1 MSRREP
7 IVRIRSTPD
16 DDARAVA
23 ALARA
28 GFAAERSL
36 TWLVVRDADPD
47 AVNEALVVGGATV
60 RVAIRE
66 GIGRLVGWLLDRE
79 GRLDGRLQNVKTL
92 ARRVLEDGGRSPLV
106 PPVAL
111 PLSPVHPERRRAK
124 RAGVEGRPD
133 EGLSRQRVASR
144 STFSASQVAVLR
156 MRSRSPR

>member
-79 GRLDGRLQNVKTL
+79 GRLEGRLQNVKTL
-92 ARRVLEDGGRSPLV
+92 ARRVLEDGGLLERYAVREDAALLPAAAALHEELMATGAGLV
-106 PPVAL
+106 TWDRFL
-111 PLSPVHPERRRAK
+111 ELFC
-124 RAGVEGRPD
+124 VEK
-133 EGLSRQRVASR
+133 QA
-144 STFSASQVAVLR
+144 
-156 MRSRSPR
+156 

>member
-92 ARRVLEDGGRSPLV
+92 ARRVLEDGGLLERYAVREDAALLPAAATVYEELMATGAGLV
-106 PPVAL
+106 TWDRFLELFCVP
-111 PLSPVHPERRRAK
+111 SSS
-124 RAGVEGRPD
+124 RP
-133 EGLSRQRVASR
+133 
-144 STFSASQVAVLR
+144 
-156 MRSRSPR
+156 